1 MTQLEKQKAPGA
13 LAIPDYG
20 NDAGK
25 GYENQ
30 TKADLAIPFVNL
42 LQSGSPL
49 VKNGGARAGDF
60 LNTVTQQVWKRET
73 GLLIAAG
80 TTKQMFAKWMP
91 RNSGGGFRGHLQ
103 VDDRAVQEAIKNASK
118 FGKYI
123 VTEKDGDGKDVE
135 LTLSETF
142 YIYGAIADEDHNAES
157 MAIIPFWSTKI
168 KPYRGWVSR
177 LRSFNQQHG
186 NKIPLYANLTRLTSI
201 EVKNAKG
208 DFFIPVLSPADPRGL
223 VQSLLSADSSVFQM
237 AKTCAE
243 MIMSGDAEVNYDKS
257 REAEGEDDVE
267 DGLPKGPDGK
277 PLF

>member
-13 LAIPDYG
+13 LVPFDYG
-20 NDAGK
+20 EDAGK

-30 TKADLAIPFVNL
+30 TKADLAIPFINL

-60 LNTVTQQVWKRET
+60 LDTVTQRVYPRET
-73 GLLIAAG
+73 GLLFAGG

-91 RNSGGGFRGHLQ
+91 RDSGGGFRGHLQ

-118 FGKYI
+118 FGKYVVI
-123 VTEKDGDGKDVE
+123 EKDDKGKDVE

-142 YIYGAIADEDHNAES
+142 YIYGALSDEDHNAES
-157 MAIIPFWSTKI
+157 MAVIPFWSTKI
-168 KPYRGWVSR
+168 KPYRGWTSR

-186 NKIPLYANLTRLTSI
+186 NRIPLYANLTRLTSREI
-201 EVKNAKG
+201 KNAKG
-208 DFFIPVLSPADPRGL
+208 DFYIPVLSPADPRGL
-223 VQSLLSADSSVFQM
+223 LESLLGPDNSVFQM

-243 MIMSGDAEVNYDKS
+243 LIMSGDAEVNYDKS
-257 REAEGEDDVE
+257 REAEGEDDVD